1 MDIFESELLKS
12 FALIGVAHIISRYFW
27 GRLNTGDLF
36 AYRITFW
43 AIVFV
48 GAATLTF
55 WFWGNIRNRRD
66 LNNNNIILIFVVIL
80 ILESSAGHT
89 SFSD

>member
-55 WFWGNIRNRRD
+55 WF
-66 LNNNNIILIFVVIL
+66 
-80 ILESSAGHT
+80 
-89 SFSD
+89 